1 MAVELPNDKGKYRA
15 GHLVARRCLRKTVD
29 DLARWADEC
38 CADHRSA
45 GELRSMFPTTAVDQ
59 RLGIRRGDFCAVQLV
74 ENCLRQIDEIDPQVG
89 AFADVSYDRALEQ
102 AARVTAEDRR
112 PLAGIPIA
120 IKANR
125 DVAGT
130 LTEHGSVAL
139 TGRRPEE
146 DDPVVTR
153 LRSAGAII
161 VGTTVCS
168 EFSLLPSCEPALHGP
183 VANPRWT
190 GVGTGGSSGGAAAAV
205 ASGMV
210 TLAHG
215 NDAGGS
221 LRIPANACGVTAV
234 VGISNGSGTGEGV
247 VAASLADA
255 LLGCGVLGTL
265 PLETPHETFPDAA
278 HFDAQQLSLGFRA
291 SFITTAPDGTRAT
304 NDEVATLAS
313 AAAIL
318 RDSGWSTS
326 FAAASDGHEYIGRR
340 FAAHAPLARAR
351 ILRMIDLD
359 SDPPLEPYTREFL
372 DHAGRVPDVAHRR
385 AREAAEDWV
394 REFDA
399 EHIDHDVLVSPI
411 PLPPATGVLN
421 GDFGIPRLAP
431 LSSALIAFAWPFNT
445 LGWYSIAVA
454 GVQLSARPRD
464 LLLLI
469 SAARTVE
476 ESKPT
481 TAEAVR

>member
-1 MAVELPNDKGKYRA
+1 
-15 GHLVARRCLRKTVD
+15 
-29 DLARWADEC
+29 
-38 CADHRSA
+38 
-45 GELRSMFPTTAVDQ
+45 MFPSTAVDQ
-59 RLGIRRGDFCAVQLV
+59 RLGILRGDFCSVQLV
-74 ENCLRQIDEIDPQVG
+74 EDCLRQIDAMDPLVG
-89 AFADVSYDRALEQ
+89 AFAEVTYERALEQ
-102 AARVTAEDRR
+102 AARVTSEDRR

-183 VANPRWT
+183 VTNPRWK

-221 LRIPANACGVTAV
+221 LRIPANACGATAV

-247 VAASLADA
+247 VAVSLADA
-255 LLGCGVLGTL
+255 LLGCGVLGTA
-265 PLETPHETFPDAA
+265 PHDTPHD
-278 HFDAQQLSLGFRA
+278 GFRA
-291 SFITTAPDGTRAT
+291 SLITSAPDGTEAT
-304 NDEVATLAS
+304 NDEVATLA
-313 AAAIL
+313 AVADIL
-318 RDSGWSTS
+318 RDAGWSTS
-326 FAAASDGHEYIGRR
+326 FAVASDSHEYIGHR

-351 ILRMIDLD
+351 ILSLIDLD
-359 SDPPLEPYTREFL
+359 ADPPLESYTREFL
-372 DHAGRVPDVAHRR
+372 DHASRVPEVAHLR
-385 AREAAEDWV
+385 ARGAAQNWV
-394 REFDA
+394 RAFDA

-421 GDFGIPRLAP
+421 GDFSLPRLAP
-431 LSSALIAFAWPFNT
+431 MTSALIAFAWPFNT

-476 ESKPT
+476 HSLPT
-481 TAEAVR
+481 TTEAAR

>member
-1 MAVELPNDKGKYRA
+1 
-15 GHLVARRCLRKTVD
+15 
-29 DLARWADEC
+29 
-38 CADHRSA
+38 
-45 GELRSMFPTTAVDQ
+45 MFPTTAVDQ
-59 RLGIRRGDFCAVQLV
+59 RLGIRKGDFSSLQLV
-74 ENCLRQIDEIDPQVG
+74 EDCLRQIDAVDPQVG
-89 AFADVSYDRALEQ
+89 AFAEVSYDRALAQ
-102 AARVTAEDRR
+102 AARVTSEDRR

-130 LTEHGSVAL
+130 LTEHGSVEL

-161 VGTTVCS
+161 IGTTVCS

-234 VGISNGSGTGEGV
+234 MGISNGSGTGEGV

-255 LLGCGVLGTL
+255 LLGCGVLETL
-265 PLETPHETFPDAA
+265 HLDTPHETSHETSRDISR
-278 HFDAQQLSLGFRA
+278 FDAQRLSRGFRV
-291 SFITTAPDGTRAT
+291 SFITAAPDGTRAT
-304 NDEVATLAS
+304 NDEVVTLAS
-313 AAAIL
+313 VAAIL

-326 FAAASDGHEYIGRR
+326 FAAASDSHEYIDHR

-351 ILRMIDLD
+351 IMRLIDVP
-359 SDPPLEPYTREFL
+359 SDLPLEPYTREFL
-372 DHAGRVPDVAHRR
+372 DHASRVPDLAHRR
-385 AREAAEDWV
+385 AQEAAQDWV
-394 REFDA
+394 RGFDA

-411 PLPPATGVLN
+411 PLPPPTGVLN
-421 GDFGIPRLAP
+421 GDFGLPLLAS

-464 LLLLI
+464 LLTLI

-476 ESKPT
+476 HSLPPPT
-481 TAEAVR
+481 EVAR

>member
-1 MAVELPNDKGKYRA
+1 
-15 GHLVARRCLRKTVD
+15 
-29 DLARWADEC
+29 
-38 CADHRSA
+38 
-45 GELRSMFPTTAVDQ
+45 MFPTTTVDQ
-59 RLGIRRGDFCAVQLV
+59 RLGIRKGDFRSLQLV
-74 ENCLRQIDEIDPQVG
+74 EDCLRQIDAMDPLVG

-102 AARVTAEDRR
+102 AARVTSEDRR

-139 TGRRPEE
+139 TSRRPVQ

-153 LRSAGAII
+153 LRPAGAII

-183 VANPRWT
+183 VANPRWN

-234 VGISNGSGTGEGV
+234 MGITNGSGTGEGV
-247 VAASLADA
+247 VAASLSDT

-265 PLETPHETFPDAA
+265 PLDTPHETSRDTS
-278 HFDAQQLSLGFRA
+278 HFDAQQLSRGFRA
-291 SFITTAPDGTRAT
+291 SFITRAPDGTQAT
-304 NDEVATLAS
+304 NDEVVTLAS

-326 FAAASDGHEYIGRR
+326 FAAASDGHEYIGHR
-340 FAAHAPLARAR
+340 FAAHPPLARAR
-351 ILRMIDLD
+351 ILRLIDVTFD
-359 SDPPLEPYTREFL
+359 SPLEPYSREFL
-372 DHAGRVPDVAHRR
+372 DHASRVPDLAHRR
-385 AREAAEDWV
+385 AQEATQDWV
-394 REFDA
+394 RGFDA
-399 EHIDHDVLVSPI
+399 EHIDHDVLVFPI
-411 PLPPATGVLN
+411 PLPPPTGVLN
-421 GDFGIPRLAP
+421 GDFGLPRPAS

-454 GVQLSARPRD
+454 GVQLSDRPRD
-464 LLLLI
+464 LLILI

-476 ESKPT
+476 HSLPPPT
-481 TAEAVR
+481 EAAR

>member
-1 MAVELPNDKGKYRA
+1 
-15 GHLVARRCLRKTVD
+15 
-29 DLARWADEC
+29 
-38 CADHRSA
+38 
-45 GELRSMFPTTAVDQ
+45 MFPSTAVDQ
-59 RLGIRRGDFCAVQLV
+59 RLGIRRGDFCSVQLV
-74 ENCLRQIDEIDPQVG
+74 EDCLRQIDAMDPLVG
-89 AFADVSYDRALEQ
+89 AFAEVIYERALAQ
-102 AARVTAEDRR
+102 AARVTSEDRR

-139 TGRRPEE
+139 TGRRPDE

-183 VANPRWT
+183 VTNPRWT

-221 LRIPANACGVTAV
+221 LRIPASACGVMAV

-255 LLGCGVLGTL
+255 LLGCGVLGTTTHDT
-265 PLETPHETFPDAA
+265 PLE
-278 HFDAQQLSLGFRA
+278 GFRA
-291 SFITTAPDGTRAT
+291 SLITRAPDGTEAT
-304 NDEVATLAS
+304 NEEVAKVAS
-313 AAAIL
+313 AAAAL
-318 RDSGWSTS
+318 RDAGWSTS
-326 FAAASDGHEYIGRR
+326 FAAATDGHEYIGHR

-351 ILRMIDLD
+351 IMSLIDLD

-372 DHAGRVPDVAHRR
+372 DHASRVPEEAHRR
-385 AREAAEDWV
+385 AQEAAQNWV
-394 REFDA
+394 RSFDA

-421 GDFGIPRLAP
+421 GDFSLPRLAP
-431 LSSALIAFAWPFNT
+431 LASTLIAFAWPFNT
-445 LGWYSIAVA
+445 LGWYSIAVS

-464 LLLLI
+464 LLPLI

-476 ESKPT
+476 HSLPT
-481 TAEAVR
+481 TTEAAR

>member
-1 MAVELPNDKGKYRA
+1 MFP
-15 GHLVARRCLRKTVD
+15 KTV
-29 DLARWADEC
+29 
-38 CADHRSA
+38 
-45 GELRSMFPTTAVDQ
+45 VDQ
-59 RLGIRRGDFCAVQLV
+59 RLGIRKGDFRSVQLV
-74 ENCLRQIDEIDPQVG
+74 EDCLRQIDAIDPMVG
-89 AFADVSYDRALEQ
+89 AFAEVSYDRALEQ
-102 AARVTAEDRR
+102 AARVTSDDRR

-146 DDPVVTR
+146 DDPVVSR

-183 VANPRWT
+183 VANPRGT

-234 VGISNGSGTGEGV
+234 MGISNGSGTGEGV

-255 LLGCGVLGTL
+255 LLGCGVLGTS
-265 PLETPHETFPDAA
+265 PHDTPHELSRHTAR
-278 HFDAQQLSLGFRA
+278 FDPEQQSPGFRA
-291 SFITTAPDGTRAT
+291 SLITRAPDGTQAT
-304 NDEVATLAS
+304 IDEVATLVS

-318 RDSGWSTS
+318 RDSGWLTS
-326 FAAASDGHEYIGRR
+326 FADDSDGHEYIGHR
-340 FAAHAPLARAR
+340 FAAHAPIARTR
-351 ILRMIDLD
+351 ILRLIDV
-359 SDPPLEPYTREFL
+359 SSEPPLEPYTREFL
-372 DHAGRVPDVAHRR
+372 DHASRVPDLAHRR

-394 REFDA
+394 RGFDA
-399 EHIDHDVLVSPI
+399 EHIHHDVLVSPI
-411 PLPPATGVLN
+411 PLPPPTGVLN
-421 GDFGIPRLAP
+421 GDFGLPRLAS

-464 LLLLI
+464 LLSLI

-476 ESKPT
+476 HCLQSP
-481 TAEAVR
+481 AEVAR